1 MNNNTKKNIERI
13 KNASLLDLPQTILDA
28 ELYDQET
35 AQDLFDKVH
44 AEFDKEDIIDN
55 VVTPV
60 FTSIIDGFLAHP
72 KFKGLASKSGLSAQK
87 VMKECKEFNY
97 DGKVIYMMPD
107 AFVEH
112 RNEVDKEISWGHENR
127 SQYIRESFSNLSA
140 MGRYKMSKIK
150 ENGSKKN
157 LTDEYTKENNITAK
171 KDNPDFRRDDPKN
184 LHNAEA
190 DHIIPLHTIFTQL
203 QNNCGLS
210 DGDIKR
216 IANQDDNFALTSRL
230 INNSK
235 RKMSNTEFIAKQ
247 DELKKEGKPYVE
259 LSPEVRENMIKMEK
273 DAQKAISK
281 SVNKTVTNNILGKGQ
296 ADRQERKEAMDKR
309 KAELG
314 RNLTAE
320 ERAEVDK
327 KLATKKAMAIHQGN
341 AKQAGKQSL
350 MYAIGTAI
358 LFVFKPLYYE
368 IKDGMIFGF
377 KEGVCADTY
386 KQAFAIRF
394 ARIKDY
400 VWDQIKNLRSY
411 LGSAMD
417 MLKNFLSALI
427 EGLIGMFVGIF
438 KKIFKVLKEGIKIFV
453 QAWPVLFGEQ
463 SKTMTTAQK
472 GDAILKLVGGSVCAL
487 CGIGIDMMLE
497 KIQFIPD
504 DFRSVFSV
512 LLSGLASV
520 LVFYALDKA
529 DLFNVK
535 KERREQR
542 IKEVFEER
550 VKDIKTITNNF
561 ETTILE
567 TIRKQTME
575 FDSIINQMS
584 YAISTNNTKV
594 INEALVKQ
602 ANLFGVRLECI
613 NIDDIRKKR
622 STLKWDL

>member
-1 MNNNTKKNIERI
+1 MDNKINDNIERI
-13 KNASLLDLPQTILDA
+13 RNASPLDLPQAILDT
-28 ELYDQET
+28 ELYDLET

-44 AEFDKEDIIDN
+44 AEFEKEDIIDN

-97 DGKVIYMMPD
+97 DGKLIYMMPD

-112 RNEVDKEISWGHENR
+112 RNEIDHEIAWGQENR
-127 SQYIRESFSNLSA
+127 SQYIRESYSNLSA
-140 MGRYKMSKIK
+140 MGRYKKQKVK

-157 LTDEYTKENNITAK
+157 LKDEYSNESNITAR
-171 KDNPDFRRDDPKN
+171 KDNPDLRRDDPKN
-184 LHNAEA
+184 YYNAET

-216 IANQDDNFALTSRL
+216 IANQDKNFALTSRR
-230 INNSK
+230 INNAK
-235 RKMSNTEFIAKQ
+235 RDLSNTEFIAKQ
-247 DELKKEGKPYVE
+247 DELKKQGKPYVE
-259 LSPEVRENMIKMEK
+259 LSPEVRANMIKMEK
-273 DAQKAISK
+273 DAQKAINK
-281 SVNKTVTNNILGKGQ
+281 SVNKTVASNLMGKGQ
-296 ADRQERKEAMDKR
+296 ADRQERKEALAKR
-309 KAELG
+309 EAELG
-314 RNLTAE
+314 RKLTAA
-320 ERAEVDK
+320 ERSEVDK
-327 KLATKKAMAIHQGN
+327 KLATQKAMNIHMGN

-368 IKDGMIFGF
+368 MKDGLIFGF
-377 KEGVCADTY
+377 KEGVFADTY
-386 KQAFAIRF
+386 KQAISIRF
-394 ARIKDY
+394 NRIKEY
-400 VWDQIKNLRSY
+400 VWDQLRNLKNY

-438 KKIFKVLKEGIKIFV
+438 KKIFKVLKEGTKVFV

-463 SKTMTTAQK
+463 SKTMTASQK
-472 GDAILKLVGGSVCAL
+472 GDAILKLLGGSVVAL
-487 CGIGIDMMLE
+487 CGIGIDMLLE
-497 KIQFIPD
+497 KIQFIPE

-535 KERREQR
+535 KERRQARVKEVFDER
-542 IKEVFEER
+542 IKEIREA
-550 VKDIKTITNNF
+550 TSNF
-561 ETTILE
+561 NETVAE
-567 TIRKQTME
+567 TIKNQKIEFAEITKQLS
-575 FDSIINQMS
+575 D
-584 YAISTNNTKV
+584 AISSQDYSA
-594 INEALVKQ
+594 INKAFEKQ
-602 ANLFGVRLECI
+602 AAFLGIQLDEVNLKDRK
-613 NIDDIRKKR
+613 NI
-622 STLKWDL
+622 KWDL